1 MIFIRIAL
9 IFLIIYLVVRSFM
22 KLGNNDGPSIKS
34 EDNGNKSNKTGVSK
48 DVGEYID
55 YEEVD

>member
-22 KLGNNDGPSIKS
+22 KSGSTGGPSIKN
-34 EDNGNKSNKTGVSK
+34 EDTGNRKNKTGVSK

>member
-1 MIFIRIAL
+1 
-9 IFLIIYLVVRSFM
+9 M
-22 KLGNNDGPSIKS
+22 KFASAGGTSIKN
-34 EDNGNKSNKTGVSK
+34 EDTGNKSNKTGVSK

>member
-1 MIFIRIAL
+1 
-9 IFLIIYLVVRSFM
+9 M
-22 KLGNNDGPSIKS
+22 KFGSAGGPSIKN
-34 EDNGNKSNKTGVSK
+34 EDSGNRKNKTGVSK

>member
-22 KLGNNDGPSIKS
+22 KFASAGGTSIKN
-34 EDNGNKSNKTGVSK
+34 EDTGNKSNKTGVSK

>member
-1 MIFIRIAL
+1 
-9 IFLIIYLVVRSFM
+9 M
-22 KLGNNDGPSIKS
+22 KFGSAGGTSIKN
-34 EDNGNKSNKTGVSK
+34 EDAGNRKNKTGVSK